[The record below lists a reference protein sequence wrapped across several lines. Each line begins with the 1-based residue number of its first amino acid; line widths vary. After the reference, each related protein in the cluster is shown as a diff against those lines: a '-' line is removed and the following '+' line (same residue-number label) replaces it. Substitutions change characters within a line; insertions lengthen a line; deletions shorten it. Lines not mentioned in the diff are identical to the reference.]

1 VLLAALAAARVALEP
16 GLGQEP
22 RAPGLVLVLVLP
34 EQVRRVRARRVL
46 RALGLPPLALA
57 RPPPE
62 PVSLAWAWARSRRS
76 ARASLRRL
84 ALRPQR
90 APATATD
97 PSSALGLHSIEA
109 QGGVTPKP

>member
-16 GLGQEP
+16 GLVQEP
-22 RAPGLVLVLVLP
+22 RAPGLVLVLP
-34 EQVRRVRARRVL
+34 EQVRRVRVLRVL

-109 QGGVTPKP
+109 QGGVTPKS